1 MPPLSVVMW
10 IVQSVL
16 LLIVVGDKWVHG
28 ITGKAPLEARIGELE
43 KRFEDGNTRLSEK
56 LSDIQRG
63 IGAIQVLQG
72 RQDEHLMATDRE
84 VVNIQAVIR
93 QWKNAIV

>member
-1 MPPLSVVMW
+1 MPPLPVVMW

-28 ITGKAPLEARIGELE
+28 VTGKAPLEARIGDLE
-43 KRFEDGNTRLSEK
+43 KRFEDGNTRLSHK
-56 LSDIQRG
+56 LSEIQNG
-63 IGAIQVLQG
+63 IGAIQILQA
-72 RQDEHLMATDRE
+72 RQDEHLQATDRD

-93 QWKNAIV
+93 QWKSAIV

>member
-1 MPPLSVVMW
+1 MPPWPVIMW

-28 ITGKAPLEARIGELE
+28 VTGKKPLEARITDLE
-43 KRFEDGNTRLSEK
+43 KRFSDGDTKLSEK
-56 LSDIQRG
+56 LNDIQKG
-63 IGAIQVLQG
+63 IGAIQILQA
-72 RQDEHLMATDRE
+72 RQDEHLQATDRD

-93 QWKNAIV
+93 QWKSAIV